1 MSLLNGGKASWSIL
15 NTSGEN
21 QCFHVSRNFTSF
33 TKPLLLHYGYYAAR
47 LILTLRSVIEKARAK
62 PVGVQRHFSS
72 SSPSRKKKQEDNVV
86 GFPTTKSS
94 GILAGTTILVLFLSR
109 VMSNSSSS
117 AFFFVFCVT
126 LLFGTVPVRTATVL
140 VHWLTRCSNA
150 GCTSCEGRS
159 CSSSLAHC
167 AVDPD
172 SKRKG
177 AEPDACYVHV
187 RV

>member
-15 NTSGEN
+15 NNSGEN
-21 QCFHVSRNFTSF
+21 QCFHVSSYFTSF
-33 TKPLLLHYGYYAAR
+33 IKPLLLHYGYYAAR

-94 GILAGTTILVLFLSR
+94 GILAGTTIFVLFLSR

-117 AFFFVFCVT
+117 AFFFCF
-126 LLFGTVPVRTATVL
+126 LRYITVRYGPGSDRNRA
-140 VHWLTRCSNA
+140 R
-150 GCTSCEGRS
+150 
-159 CSSSLAHC
+159 SLAYTLFKC
-167 AVDPD
+167 RMYFLRR
-172 SKRKG
+172 SQLQ
-177 AEPDACYVHV
+177 
-187 RV
+187 